1 MSWKTDHCLIT
12 MLWSLKSLF
21 CVMDIYV
28 FSGIVLHLHAEAYSE
43 PCQTFKMTLFAK
55 TGDDLMLLTIFTKN
69 SILGV
74 WQSSILIS

>member
-1 MSWKTDHCLIT
+1 
-12 MLWSLKSLF
+12 
-21 CVMDIYV
+21 MDIYL

-74 WQSSILIS
+74 